1 MGRRFFEC
9 SLTVGRLAFVADFG
23 ILNFNLKNKFDMEHN
38 TSINH
43 ENGNDA
49 NRLLADSA
57 LVCSGCLKKDG
68 TVHRDMY
75 DGLCADCTT
84 KALYNYDFAKKAEK
98 TNEALKR
105 HYR

>member
-1 MGRRFFEC
+1 ME
-9 SLTVGRLAFVADFG
+9 
-23 ILNFNLKNKFDMEHN
+23 NK
-38 TSINH
+38 TSTIH

-84 KALYNYDFAKKAEK
+84 KALYDYDFAKKAEK
-98 TNEALKR
+98 TNESLKR
-105 HYR
+105 HFR

>member
-1 MGRRFFEC
+1 ME
-9 SLTVGRLAFVADFG
+9 
-23 ILNFNLKNKFDMEHN
+23 NK
-38 TSINH
+38 TSTNH
-43 ENGNDA
+43 ENGNDV

-84 KALYNYDFAKKAEK
+84 KALYDSDFAKKAEK
-98 TNEALKR
+98 TNESLKR
-105 HYR
+105 HFR

>member
-1 MGRRFFEC
+1 ME
-9 SLTVGRLAFVADFG
+9 
-23 ILNFNLKNKFDMEHN
+23 NK
-38 TSINH
+38 TSTTH

-75 DGLCADCTT
+75 DR
-84 KALYNYDFAKKAEK
+84 N
-98 TNEALKR
+98 
-105 HYR
+105 

>member
-1 MGRRFFEC
+1 ME
-9 SLTVGRLAFVADFG
+9 
-23 ILNFNLKNKFDMEHN
+23 NK
-38 TSINH
+38 TSTNH
-43 ENGNDA
+43 KNGNDT

-57 LVCSGCLKKDG
+57 FVCSGCLKKDG

-84 KALYNYDFAKKAEK
+84 KALYDYDFAKKAEK

-105 HYR
+105 HFR